1 LRRQEEK
8 EDVQISTGRMESNM
22 FKGFSKKSLA
32 FLKELRGNNTK
43 EWFEAHKHIYEEFIL
58 EPNRSFVTEMGEHIQ
73 ALVPTINAIPKIN
86 GSMYRIYRDVRF
98 AKDKTPMKTHTG
110 VIFWQGNAKRTQS
123 ANFYTRAT
131 PEEYVIGAGI
141 RRYDT
146 ALLSTYRTY
155 IQDIDN
161 ADKLFDILQACKKM
175 GFDIIEPSYKR
186 LPRGFSKSYPYPEL
200 ARLNGMVV
208 NKKFTPDETY
218 YSSKLIDRCYKIY
231 EELLPLQ
238 QWLYEMTLTKEEE

>member
-1 LRRQEEK
+1 MIFR
-8 EDVQISTGRMESNM
+8 
-22 FKGFSKKSLA
+22 GFSKKSLS
-32 FLKELRGNNTK
+32 FLKELRSNNTK
-43 EWFEAHKHIYEEFIL
+43 EWFEDHKHIYEEHIL
-58 EPNRSFVTEMGEHIQ
+58 EPNRAFVIEMGEHIQ

-141 RRYDT
+141 RRFDT
-146 ALLSTYRTY
+146 ALLSTYREY
-155 IQDIDN
+155 IQDINN
-161 ADKLFDILQACKKM
+161 ADRLFDILQDCKKM

-186 LPRGFSKSYPYPEL
+186 LPRGFPKTYPYPEL
-200 ARLNGMVV
+200 ALLNGMVV
-208 NKKFTPDETY
+208 NKKFLPDKSY
-218 YSSKLIDRCYKIY
+218 FSKEIIDKCYKIY
-231 EELLPLQ
+231 EDLLPLQ
-238 QWLYEMTLTKEEE
+238 QWLYEMTLTKNEDED

>member
-1 LRRQEEK
+1 M
-8 EDVQISTGRMESNM
+8 GSNM
-22 FKGFSKKSLA
+22 FTGFSKKSLA
-32 FLKELRGNNTK
+32 FLKKLRDNNTK
-43 EWFEAHKHIYEEFIL
+43 EWFEDHKYVYEEFIL
-58 EPNRSFVTEMGEHIQ
+58 APNRAFVNEMGEHIQ

-110 VIFWQGNAKRTQS
+110 VIFWQGTAKRTQCS
-123 ANFYTRAT
+123 NFYTRAT
-131 PEEYVIGAGI
+131 PEEYVIGVGI
-141 RRYDT
+141 RRFDT
-146 ALLSTYRTY
+146 ALLSTYRKY
-155 IQDIDN
+155 ILDSDN
-161 ADKLFDILQACKKM
+161 ADKLFDILQKCTAM
-175 GFDIIEPSYKR
+175 GYDIIEPSYKR
-186 LPRGFSKSYPYPEL
+186 LPRGFSKTYAYPEL

-218 YSSKLIDRCYKIY
+218 YSAKIIDRCYGIY

>member
-1 LRRQEEK
+1 MGTKITKNELCF
-8 EDVQISTGRMESNM
+8 T
-22 FKGFSKKSLA
+22 GFSKKSLS
-32 FLKELRGNNTK
+32 FLKMLRANNSK
-43 EWFEAHKHIYEEFIL
+43 EWFQDHKHIYEEYIL
-58 EPNRSFVTEMGEHIQ
+58 EPNRAFVIEMGEHIQ

-141 RRYDT
+141 RRFDT
-146 ALLSTYRTY
+146 ALLSTYRNY

-161 ADKLFDILQACKKM
+161 ADRLFNILQTCKKE

-186 LPRGFSKSYPYPEL
+186 LPRGFSKTYPYPEL
-200 ARLNGMVV
+200 ALLNGMVV
-208 NKKFTPDETY
+208 NKKFSPDDVY
-218 YSSKLIDRCYKIY
+218 FSSKIIDRAYKIY
-231 EELLPLQ
+231 EALLPLQ
-238 QWLYEMTLTKEEE
+238 QWLYEMTLTRDEED